1 MKWLHVLPFALL
13 LLGCEGATTMTH
25 TFSNRTED
33 TLDLTVHLR
42 DLPWYDS
49 VQVLLMPNEATMFYT
64 ADQRG
69 KCNNCGHYM
78 AATPWVD
85 TLILSGAAWS
95 IYPVPG
101 DWLSDVREGRSW
113 IQFDHT
119 LHIEVGMV
127 E

>member
-13 LLGCEGATTMTH
+13 LLGCEGATTMTY
-25 TFSNRTED
+25 TFSNRTAD
-33 TLDLTVHLR
+33 TLDLTVHFQ

-64 ADQRG
+64 VDQRG

-85 TLILSGAAWS
+85 TLILNNAAWS
-95 IYPVPG
+95 NYPAPE
-101 DWLSDVREGRSW
+101 DWGSQVREGCSY
-113 IQFDHT
+113 ITFDHG